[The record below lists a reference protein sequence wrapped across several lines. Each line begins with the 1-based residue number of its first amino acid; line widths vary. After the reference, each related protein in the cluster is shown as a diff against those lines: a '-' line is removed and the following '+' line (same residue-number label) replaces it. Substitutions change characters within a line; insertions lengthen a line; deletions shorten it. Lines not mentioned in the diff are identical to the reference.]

1 MKILS
6 QFLSVLH
13 MAVAFIG
20 IIALQ
25 ALVLITFAHVVLRF
39 GFNSGI
45 NWSEEVCSSILMP
58 AFVFLGMALGAQE
71 DIHINVTVL
80 PKSTPKWIF
89 AITERLKDIGFIVVG
104 IVMCYY
110 SYDLIL
116 LNLEFENILPATGL
130 NNALQYISMPVAGG
144 MLILVAFLA
153 MFNIKMAKNY
163 VAHICNVD
171 E

>member
-13 MAVAFIG
+13 MAISFIG

-25 ALVLITFAHVVLRF
+25 ALVLITFAHVVLRY

-80 PKSTPKWIF
+80 PKCTPKWIF

-104 IVMCYY
+104 VVMCYY

-163 VAHICNVD
+163 MTKICNMD